1 MKLDYLATVRAMSR
15 ALELCDGNHMPE
27 AEALR
32 LAWLE
37 QRENNHKRPE
47 PQLALTL
54 KDAPCPTES
63 SART

>member
-15 ALELCDGNHMPE
+15 ALELCDGDHMTE

-37 QRENNHKRPE
+37 ERERPQE
-47 PQLALTL
+47 PQPQLQIPL
-54 KDAPCPTES
+54 KVAQECRGTNPHD
-63 SART
+63 